1 MKSGIN
7 RRDVLLGGAL
17 LTGAGGA
24 AALVPRGRLVLMP
37 KGHELEAIVPKKLG
51 GWTYVPTP
59 GIVMPR
65 TEGTLSAK
73 LYGDVLSRVYVS
85 ESRLPV
91 ILVMAYGPVQNDLL
105 QLHRPEVCY
114 SAVGFQVSGT
124 TPAKLPLAAGVEL
137 PIRELVAESDRRVE
151 TITYW
156 TRVGDDLP
164 TNGTEQRIAKLKQQ
178 WAGYVADGILVRM
191 SCAVPPEPGVRDQ
204 LAEFARELVKA
215 VPAVDL
221 PALIGRPLAARLA

>member
-1 MKSGIN
+1 MSGIN
-7 RRDVLLGGAL
+7 RRDVLMGGAL
-17 LTGAGGA
+17 AAAAGGA
-24 AALVPRGRLVLMP
+24 AALVPRDRLVLMP
-37 KGHELEAIVPKKLG
+37 QGHELEDFVPQKVG
-51 GWTYVPTP
+51 VWTHVPSP

-73 LYGDVLSRVYVS
+73 LYGQVLSRIYFA
-85 ESRLPV
+85 ENRLPV

-114 SAVGFQVSGT
+114 SAVGFEISET
-124 TPAKLPLAAGVEL
+124 TPAQL
-137 PIRELVAESDRRVE
+137 PIRPGVLLPARELVARSDRRTE

-164 TNGTEQRIAKLKQQ
+164 TSGREQRIVKLRQQ

-191 SCAVPPEPGVRDQ
+191 SCAVPPEPAVNAQ
-204 LAEFARELVKA
+204 LAEFARDLVAA
-215 VPAVDL
+215 VPAVDR
-221 PALIGRPLAARLA
+221 PALVGRPLAAKLA

>member
-1 MKSGIN
+1 MSPIS
-7 RRDVLLGGAL
+7 RRDVLLGGTLMA
-17 LTGAGGA
+17 GAAGA

-37 KGHELEAIVPKKLG
+37 QGHELEAVVPKTLG

-59 GIVMPR
+59 GIVLPR

-85 ESRLPV
+85 ETQLPV
-91 ILVMAYGPVQNDLL
+91 MLVMAYGPVQNDLL

-114 SAVGFQVSGT
+114 TAVGFQVSGT
-124 TPAKLPLAAGVEL
+124 TPARLNLAPGVEL

-164 TNGTEQRIAKLKQQ
+164 TNGTEQRVAKLKQQ
-178 WAGYVADGILVRM
+178 WAGYVADGILVRL

-204 LAEFARELVKA
+204 LAQFARELVNA
-215 VPAVDL
+215 VPAVDR
-221 PALIGRPLAARLA
+221 PAILGRPLAARLT